1 MARSSLTLQ
10 DVERSGLEPSYASA
24 NADGNSF
31 ANNSR
36 VVLHAKNGSGS
47 PITVT
52 VKTPGTVDGLAV
64 ADRTVAIP
72 AGEERI
78 MGVFPPADYN
88 QSDGSVHVDY
98 SDVTS
103 LTVAALRI

>member
-1 MARSSLTLQ
+1 MARGDLTVQ
-10 DVERSGLEPSYASA
+10 DVERSGLEPSYTAA
-24 NADGNSF
+24 NADGDSF
-31 ANNSR
+31 KNNGR
-36 VVLHAKNGSGS
+36 VVLHAKNGSGA
-47 PITVT
+47 PITAT
-52 VKTPGTVDGLAV
+52 IQTPGTVDGLAV
-64 ADRTVAIP
+64 SDRTVAIP

-88 QSDGSVHVDY
+88 QSNGEVYVDY